1 MKRILEESPV
11 TGYQLFRFQG
21 KRSDGSP
28 VLYPKYYVR
37 HAGKTVCTKKEKLS
51 EAKTAVKKMAG
62 EDSQGQRRLTAPPVE
77 VRVGTLLDLVIED
90 YKQTGQK
97 TIAHMRGQIENGL
110 RPYFGDMLSARVDS
124 DEIERWMRWRSARRL
139 RKVEGRETL
148 QPASINRE
156 LSILRRAFQ
165 LGYERKPQLVE
176 RIPPI
181 KKLGES
187 NVRKGFVTP
196 EQYRA
201 LLTELPEHLRGIT
214 CIAYHVANR
223 KGELCRLEWTDVEL
237 DGNPPV
243 FTLWPGETKNNDG
256 RTLPILPGE
265 MLETLRRLKA
275 ERDEKWPKAK
285 HVFLNQDGQPLG
297 YHMMRKVWDDACTR
311 AGAPGLLFHDLR
323 RSAVRNLR
331 RAGVTQKVAREFSGH
346 KTDAVFD
353 RYNITD
359 FEDLKDAAA
368 RLHRFLEVTPQSTS
382 DQK

>member
-1 MKRILEESPV
+1 MKRILEDSPV
-11 TGYQLFRFQG
+11 VGYQLFRFEG
-21 KRSDGSP
+21 KRQDGTP
-28 VLYPKYYVR
+28 ILYPNYYIR
-37 HAGKTVCTKKEKLS
+37 HAGKTICTGTDRLG
-51 EAKTAVKKMAG
+51 EAKIKVKKMAG
-62 EDSQGQRRLTAPPVE
+62 EDAQGRRRFTAPPVE

-90 YKQTGQK
+90 YLQSGQK
-97 TIAHMRGQIENGL
+97 TIADVRHKIENSL
-110 RPYFGDMLSARVDS
+110 RPHFGDMLAARVDS
-124 DEIERWMRWRSARRL
+124 DEIERWMRWRTARRL
-139 RKVEGRETL
+139 RKARGRGTL

-165 LGYERKPQLVE
+165 LGYERKPQLVD

-181 KKLGES
+181 KKLGE
-187 NVRKGFVTP
+187 NNIRKGFVTP
-196 EQYRA
+196 ERYRA
-201 LLTELPEHLRGIT
+201 LLAELPKYLHGIT
-214 CIAYHVANR
+214 CVAYHVANR
-223 KGELCRLEWTDVEL
+223 KGELFRLEWSDVEL
-237 DGNPPV
+237 NGNPPV

-265 MLETLRRLKA
+265 MLDTLRRLKA

-285 HVFLNQDGQPLG
+285 HVFLNAEGQPLA

-311 AGAPGLLFHDLR
+311 AGIPGLLFHDLR

-368 RLHRFLEVTPQSTS
+368 RLHRFLEITSQKTS
-382 DQK
+382 DR

>member
-1 MKRILEESPV
+1 VKRILEDSPV
-11 TGYQLFRFQG
+11 VGYQLFRFQDT
-21 KRSDGSP
+21 RADGSS

-37 HAGKTVCTKKEKLS
+37 HAGKTVRLKTEKLTD
-51 EAKTAVKKMAG
+51 AKTAVKKMAG
-62 EDSQGQRRLTAPPVE
+62 EDSQGKKRLTAPPVE
-77 VRVGTLLDLVIED
+77 VRVGTLLDLVIDD
-90 YKQTGQK
+90 YRQSGQK
-97 TIAHMRGQIENGL
+97 TLTHTKGQIENGL
-110 RPYFGDMLSARVDS
+110 RPYFGDMLAARVDTE
-124 DEIERWMRWRSARRL
+124 EIERWMRWRSTQRL
-139 RKVEGRETL
+139 RKVEGRDTL

-156 LSILRRAFQ
+156 LSILRRGFQ

-176 RIPPI
+176 KIPPI
-181 KKLGES
+181 KKLGEN
-187 NVRKGFVTP
+187 NVRKGFIAP

-201 LLTELPEHLRGIT
+201 LIEALPEHLRGIT
-214 CIAYHVANR
+214 CVAYHVANR

-256 RTLPILPGE
+256 RTLPILSGE
-265 MLETLRRLKA
+265 MLDTLRLLKA
-275 ERDEKWPKAK
+275 ARDEKWPKAK
-285 HVFLNQDGQPLG
+285 HVFLNTEGNPIA
-297 YHMMRKVWDDACTR
+297 YHMMRKDWDDACVR
-311 AGAPGLLFHDLR
+311 AGLPGLLFHDLR

-359 FEDLKDAAA
+359 FDDLKDAAE
-368 RLHRFLEVTPQSTS
+368 RLQRFLTPQSTS